1 MTKITSHFPGLK
13 VLLVEDY
20 FINQEVTIEMLEMLE
35 CQTELAEDGL
45 QGVQMASDTNFD
57 LIIMDLQT
65 PGIDGLEAT
74 KRIRQLPNG
83 SSKSIIIALT
93 ASALTG
99 DREKCISAG
108 MDDYISKP
116 FDMSAFQ
123 QLLSQFDRLRQS
135 SRSSEPAVNSAER
148 LTVVSVN

>member
-1 MTKITSHFPGLK
+1 MAKITSHFPGLK

-35 CQTELAEDGL
+35 CQTELAEDGI
-45 QGVQMASDTNFD
+45 QGVQMASDTNYD

-74 KRIRQLPNG
+74 KRIRKLPNG
-83 SSKSIIIALT
+83 SSKSVIIALT

-99 DREKCISAG
+99 DKEKCIASG

-116 FDMSAFQ
+116 MEITSLESMLKKHFPQ
-123 QLLSQFDRLRQS
+123 RT
-135 SRSSEPAVNSAER
+135 EVIK
-148 LTVVSVN
+148 

>member
-45 QGVQMASDTNFD
+45 QGVQMASDTDFD

-116 FDMSAFQ
+116 MEITSLEGMLKKHFPKK
-123 QLLSQFDRLRQS
+123 L
-135 SRSSEPAVNSAER
+135 E
-148 LTVVSVN
+148 VVK

>member
-116 FDMSAFQ
+116 MEITSLESMLKKHFPK
-123 QLLSQFDRLRQS
+123 RL
-135 SRSSEPAVNSAER
+135 E
-148 LTVVSVN
+148 VVK